1 MKNQMEFHHMYT
13 DDAFSVDPEHIIMF
27 TENIDGAT
35 IHLSWEGK
43 YPETAF
49 DVSESYETV
58 KRKLADF
65 HKPLENIS
73 GWPYGE

>member
-1 MKNQMEFHHMYT
+1 MILE
-13 DDAFSVDPEHIIMF
+13 VR
-27 TENIDGAT
+27 
-35 IHLSWEGK
+35 
-43 YPETAF
+43 
-49 DVSESYETV
+49 ESYETV